1 MNIFRLL
8 GDLAHVASK
17 CILIW
22 SIHKNKSAEGISFLT
37 QVMYALVF
45 VTRYLDLYFRFISIY
60 NTVMKIFYI
69 ASACYVLVVMRCF
82 YPHSRESRTAWH
94 TTFII
99 LGLSVLASLIFNYR
113 FTPIEIL
120 WSFSI
125 VLEAFCVIPQL
136 ILLRETTTPTVITSY
151 YLLALG
157 SYRALYIPNWIY
169 RYLLDSVLDPIA
181 VVFGVI
187 QTAFYLDFAWVY
199 YARQRIKL
207 RDGVLLDSEDYKRG
221 WITRWLSA
229 KADASL
235 QPSLNSGS
243 AVLPDEGALE
253 EGRIT
258 LPTEEAEEGRIAL
271 PPDAEMPEGAQE
283 GRIALP
289 AEEAEEGRIAL
300 PPDAEMP
307 EGALEGRI
315 ALPTEE
321 GRVAL
326 PAEEE
331 RTASPSDAEIPEVAL
346 EEGRIALPAEE
357 GRIASPPDAE
367 TPARAPADNASAETN
382 RDFLFTSILYNLE
395 LHRTLF
401 SAHPAQ
407 V

>member
-37 QVMYALVF
+37 QAMYALVF

-69 ASACYVLVVMRCF
+69 ASAFYVLVVMRCF

-94 TTFII
+94 ATFII

-169 RYLLDSVLDPIA
+169 RYFFDNLLDPIA

-235 QPSLNSGS
+235 QPSLNSSS

-253 EGRIT
+253 EGRIA
-258 LPTEEAEEGRIAL
+258 LPTEEAEDGRIAL
-271 PPDAEMPEGAQE
+271 PPDAEMHEDAQE
-283 GRIALP
+283 GQSALP
-289 AEEAEEGRIAL
+289 TEEAEEGRVAL

-315 ALPTEE
+315 ALPTE
-321 GRVAL
+321 GQIVL

-331 RTASPSDAEIPEVAL
+331 RIASPSDAEMSEAAL
-346 EEGRIALPAEE
+346 EEGRFAIPAE
-357 GRIASPPDAE
+357 GRIALPPDAE
-367 TPARAPADNASAETN
+367 TPARAPADNAGA
-382 RDFLFTSILYNLE
+382 
-395 LHRTLF
+395 
-401 SAHPAQ
+401 
-407 V
+407 